1 MNRYNNS
8 RVYIKTALAGLGCL
22 LFGLTVVGYS
32 APSHAAGGYQNIG
45 FRYGDVTQTDAP
57 KIRQQEPYDR
67 TVPRAMFDGPGP
79 DYATLSWQT
88 MQSLQLAIVKYANI
102 TADGGWQT
110 IPDNKILRL
119 HTRDS
124 NVVLLRQR
132 LMLTGDLEDNSGRE
146 KIYDI
151 AVQLAVKRFQYR
163 HGLRATG
170 DVDSAT
176 LIAMNVPALDRL
188 NQLRVNIVRLH
199 ALSQELPDRY
209 VLVNIPAAEVQ
220 SVEGDIIYSRHTAIV
235 GKPDR
240 QSPVLV
246 SNVHELNFSP
256 FWHVPRSIIRRDI
269 IPRMQNDPEYLSNY
283 QIRIYDNDLNEI
295 DPTTIDWYSEEAMEY
310 SFRQDPGEDLNS
322 LGVVK
327 LNFFNKH
334 AVFLH
339 DTPGKELF
347 DENYRAY
354 SSGCVRVQNIQ
365 HLITWLLD
373 RNVDE
378 EGPWSRDRVDAM
390 ISSGERLDVKLEEK
404 VPIYLAY
411 VTAWSTANGVVHF
424 RRDLYGRDGVDQTAS
439 AY

>member
-1 MNRYNNS
+1 MKFAFSQQNLKRNTAHVLAGVSLLAMTSFLTPPAAAEGGIQYAGYDS
-8 RVYIKTALAGLGCL
+8 HDVTALD
-22 LFGLTVVGYS
+22 T
-32 APSHAAGGYQNIG
+32 
-45 FRYGDVTQTDAP
+45 P
-57 KIRQQEPYDR
+57 KIQAQQPYDR
-67 TVPRAMFDGPGP
+67 TVPRKMFDGPGP

-88 MQSLQLAIVKYANI
+88 MQAVQLAINKYVMI
-102 TADGGWQT
+102 TTAGGWQT
-110 IPDNKILRL
+110 IPDNRILRL
-119 HTRDS
+119 HTRDD
-124 NVVLLRQR
+124 NVVLLRRR
-132 LMLTGDLEDNSGRE
+132 LLLTGDLEDNSGRAQV
-146 KIYDI
+146 YDD
-151 AVQLAVKRFQYR
+151 AVVLAVKRFQYR

-170 DVDSAT
+170 EVDSAT
-176 LIAMNVPALDRL
+176 LIALNVPALDRL

-199 ALSQELPDRY
+199 ALSQELPSRY

-220 SVEGDIIYSRHTAIV
+220 SVENDTIYSRHTAIV

-246 SNVHELNFSP
+246 SSVHELNFSP
-256 FWHVPRSIIRRDI
+256 YWHVPRSIIRRDI
-269 IPRMQNDPEYLSNY
+269 IPRMQKDPEYLSNY
-283 QIRIYDNDLNEI
+283 QIHIYDNKLEEI
-295 DPTTIDWYSEEAMEY
+295 DPTTIDWNSEEAMEY

-354 SSGCVRVQNIQ
+354 SSGCVRVQNVE

-373 RNVDE
+373 RNVDDD
-378 EGPWSRDRVDAM
+378 GQWSRERVDAT
-390 ISSGERLDVKLEEK
+390 IASGERIDVKLEEK
-404 VPIYLAY
+404 VPIYMAY
-411 VTAWSTANGVVHF
+411 VTAWSTPNGVVHF